1 MKNYK
6 KAIISTIAVLAI
18 ILGGFWIYD
27 IWEENRVASIV
38 LLDVNPSIEIKVN
51 NDEDVVE
58 VNALNND
65 AEEVL
70 KGMKLKGAD
79 ADTAVNAI
87 IGSLLKHG
95 YIDELANSILLT
107 VEDNNTVRG
116 AELQAELTQEI
127 NQILSATSVNA
138 AILAQHV
145 NENGV
150 DDISNEYNIS
160 KGKAALIKNILEVN
174 NTYKMKDLAN
184 LSVNE
189 LNLILSNPKNEVKD
203 IVSTGNAN
211 DSAYIGRE
219 EAKKNA
225 FAHVGIAES
234 DVSTVEVDFD
244 YEYGKMVYEV
254 EFSSGEYEYDY
265 SIDAENGEVL
275 HSHREY
281 DDDYVASIP
290 KSEMAGN
297 AAAEN
302 SEPAENAAE
311 NSGSTGNTTAGN
323 NPSSSQNEDIGK
335 EGAKK
340 IALEHAGTTESQT
353 TRLTV
358 EREYDDGQL
367 EYHVEFRVGNKE
379 YDYEISGTTG
389 RILDYDIDVEND
401 RAVSNTNAANT
412 NSANQGTT
420 NTGSE
425 NTSSSQAADIGKE
438 QAKSIALAHAGLSES
453 KVTRLRVE
461 RDLDDGRIEYS
472 VEFTSGNQEY
482 DYEID
487 GESGK
492 ILDYD
497 VEREDW
503 D

>member
-6 KAIISTIAVLAI
+6 KAIISTVAALVIV
-18 ILGGFWIYD
+18 LGGLGIYD

-51 NDEDVVE
+51 DDADVVA
-58 VNALNND
+58 VNALNSD
-65 AEEVL
+65 AQEVL
-70 KGMKLKGAD
+70 QGMRLKGAD
-79 ADTAVNAI
+79 ADTAINAI

-95 YIDELANSILLT
+95 YVDELANSILLT

-145 NENGV
+145 NENGAE
-150 DDISNEYNIS
+150 DISNEYNIS
-160 KGKAALIKNILEVN
+160 SGKAALIKSILEVN
-174 NTYKMKDLAN
+174 NTYETKDLAN

-211 DSAYIGRE
+211 DSAYIGGE
-219 EAKKNA
+219 KAKQTA
-225 FAHVGIAES
+225 FTHAGVSES
-234 DVSTVEVDFD
+234 DVRKVEVDFD

-265 SIDAENGEVL
+265 SVAAESGEVL

-281 DDDYVASIP
+281 DDDYVVSIP
-290 KSEMAGN
+290 KSE
-297 AAAEN
+297 
-302 SEPAENAAE
+302 
-311 NSGSTGNTTAGN
+311 TAGN
-323 NPSSSQNEDIGK
+323 TATEDNSSSNQNEDIGK

-389 RILDYDIDVEND
+389 RVLDYDIDVEND
-401 RAVSNTNAANT
+401 RAAANENAT
-412 NSANQGTT
+412 GQASSNQGTT
-420 NTGSE
+420 NTSNEESVDRNKANTGSE

-438 QAKSIALAHAGLSES
+438 QAKSVALAHAGLSES
-453 KVTRLRVE
+453 KATRLRVE

-487 GESGK
+487 GATGR